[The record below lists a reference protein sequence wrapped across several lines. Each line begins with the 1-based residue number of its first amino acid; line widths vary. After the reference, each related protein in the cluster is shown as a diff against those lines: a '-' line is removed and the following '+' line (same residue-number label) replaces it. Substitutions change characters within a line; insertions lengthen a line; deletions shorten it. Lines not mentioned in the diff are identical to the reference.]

1 MSAVR
6 AARTLARGERA
17 AEALMIDQCV
27 VSRVERVQQA
37 DYTYVS
43 TEVPVYA
50 GACKVQT
57 YEPDAV
63 DVTSGGRPVTV
74 QEYRLHVPN
83 GVGPFKIGDVAVV
96 AGFPWPFRVDG
107 LILKT
112 FQTAQRLKV
121 SVQANRASQP

>member
-1 MSAVR
+1 MR
-6 AARTLARGERA
+6 DT
-17 AEALMIDQCV
+17 CV

-83 GVGPFKIGDVAVV
+83 GAGPFKIGDVAVV

-121 SVQANRASQP
+121 SVQANRENQP

>member
-1 MSAVR
+1 MR
-6 AARTLARGERA
+6 DT
-17 AEALMIDQCV
+17 CV

-83 GVGPFKIGDVAVV
+83 GAGPFKIGDVAVV
-96 AGFPWPFRVDG
+96 AGFPWTFRVDG

-121 SVQANRASQP
+121 SVQANRENQP